1 MQKMSKCEDIF
12 RASSFT
18 NHYSNNIH
26 YIHCFCKILQCKYF
40 VFSSSVYSEVGILLI
55 IKWHVAFEMQIMY
68 KNLHNEFST
77 TFLQVMNH
85 QTLHHITTNFG
96 GLQTCLFLKFP
107 ININGYLMEH
117 NTILSGRNLQEY
129 HKNAMPSYLGFS
141 STLKIVETLNFSVT
155 SVNSSVLYTE
165 ISVSMFLQKVR

>member
-1 MQKMSKCEDIF
+1 MSKCDDIS
-12 RASSFT
+12 RVSSFT

-26 YIHCFCKILQCKYF
+26 YIHCFCKMLQCKYF
-40 VFSSSVYSEVGILLI
+40 VFSSSVSSELGILLI
-55 IKWHVAFEMQIMY
+55 IKWHVAFEIQIMY

-77 TFLQVMNH
+77 TFLKVMNH
-85 QTLHHITTNFG
+85 QTLHHITTNFDS
-96 GLQTCLFLKFP
+96 LQTYIFLQFP

-141 STLKIVETLNFSVT
+141 SKLKIVETLNFSVT
-155 SVNSSVLYTE
+155 SVNSSVFYTE
-165 ISVSMFLQKVR
+165 SGGGMYLQKVR